1 MKQYQIK
8 ETILIRPD
16 KVNIHFWVEEKK
28 YTISLLLPCEIS
40 FNDYEVF
47 DNNVLFE
54 DIKRFSTLEQATK
67 FIYKT
72 IKYKLK

>member
-1 MKQYQIK
+1 MKQHIIK

-16 KVNIHFWVEEKK
+16 KVNIHFRVEEKK
-28 YTISLLLPCEIS
+28 YLISLLLPCDIS
-40 FNDYEVF
+40 FNNYEVY
-47 DNNVLFE
+47 DCNTYIE
-54 DIKRFSTLEQATK
+54 DVKRFDTLEQATK